1 MGLRSSTHL
10 ADEAASGDRH
20 LKSLVGGGALEYL
33 DYMPDEKETPRPGST
48 KEEVALEL
56 MKFIANTTG
65 VGKTST
71 GAGFGG
77 KTPKGPD
84 DQVDALLQLYER
96 CKGAVGK

>member
-1 MGLRSSTHL
+1 
-10 ADEAASGDRH
+10 
-20 LKSLVGGGALEYL
+20 
-33 DYMPDEKETPRPGST
+33 MPDEKETPRPGST

-77 KTPKGPD
+77 K
-84 DQVDALLQLYER
+84 
-96 CKGAVGK
+96 

>member
-1 MGLRSSTHL
+1 
-10 ADEAASGDRH
+10 
-20 LKSLVGGGALEYL
+20 LVGGGPLRYL
-33 DYMPDEKETPRPGST
+33 DYIPDEKETPRPGST

-77 KTPKGPD
+77 KTPKGPE

-96 CKGAVGK
+96 CRGVVEK